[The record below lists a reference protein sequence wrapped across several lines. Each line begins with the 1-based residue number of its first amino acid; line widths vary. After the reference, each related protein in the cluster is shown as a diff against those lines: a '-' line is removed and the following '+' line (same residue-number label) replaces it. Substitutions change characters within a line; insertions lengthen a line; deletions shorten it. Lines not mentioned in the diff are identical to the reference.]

1 VTDPEE
7 RQAGDLAYRAYVG
20 PPTRYDLV
28 AASQFALLT
37 HLGLRDHHT
46 LLDVG
51 CGSLRGGRLFI
62 PYLLPER
69 YFGLEPN
76 AWLIEE
82 GLDRELGRSIL
93 DVKRPTFRHDDDFS
107 VEGFGASFDYV
118 LAQSILSHTSRP
130 QTEACLGSVAGVL
143 APGGVLVATWMAGAD
158 DHTGSDWVYPE
169 CVTYREPTMR
179 AMAEA
184 AGLTFTPLDWPHP
197 NGQRWFVASRRGET
211 APAASELGSYV
222 GLRERLAAAEAE
234 LARIRRSPAYRLYR
248 GLQRVVR
255 RRRAAG

>member
-1 VTDPEE
+1 VTDSEE
-7 RQAGDLAYRAYVG
+7 RRAGDLDYRAYVG

-76 AWLIEE
+76 AWLIDE

-93 DVKRPTFRHDDDFS
+93 EVKRPTFRHEDDFRL
-107 VEGFGASFDYV
+107 EGFGVSFDYV
-118 LAQSILSHTSRP
+118 LAQSILSHTSP
-130 QTEACLGSVAGVL
+130 SQTAACLGSVAKVL
-143 APGGVLVATWMAGAD
+143 APGGVLVATWMPGTDDYAG
-158 DHTGSDWVYPE
+158 TEWVYPE
-169 CVTYREPTMR
+169 CVTYREPTMG
-179 AMAEA
+179 AVAEA
-184 AGLTFTPLDWPHP
+184 AGLTFTPLAWPHP
-197 NGQRWFVASRRGET
+197 NGQRWFVAARRGDT
-211 APAASELGSYV
+211 VSAPSDLGSYV
-222 GLRERLAAAEAE
+222 GLRERLAAAETD
-234 LARIRRSPAYRLYR
+234 LARIRGNPAYRLYR
-248 GLQRVVR
+248 RVRRLVR
-255 RRRAAG
+255 RRR